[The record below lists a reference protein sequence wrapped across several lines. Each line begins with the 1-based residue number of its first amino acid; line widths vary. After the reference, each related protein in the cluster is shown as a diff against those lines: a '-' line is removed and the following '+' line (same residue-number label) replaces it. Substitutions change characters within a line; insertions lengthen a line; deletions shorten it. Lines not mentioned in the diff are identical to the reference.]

1 MPVRDVRT
9 NKQFQKSV
17 TMYVPVFAIA
27 SGEMIAL
34 SSSFETKRV
43 GNRVLVFI
51 KIWLL

>member
-1 MPVRDVRT
+1 MPVGGVRT

-17 TMYVPVFAIA
+17 TMCVPVFAIA

-51 KIWLL
+51 KI